1 MRSPVHAALIKINQA
16 IKLGQ
21 PRSEEPAPT
30 KLNDQHDTHGMPVR
44 AHYGLPRSPLRLAQ
58 RMHQNL
64 PRAPKAARYNH
75 SCGLAY

>member
-21 PRSEEPAPT
+21 LRSEKPAPT

-44 AHYGLPRSPLRLAQ
+44 ARTMAC
-58 RMHQNL
+58 
-64 PRAPKAARYNH
+64 RAAP
-75 SCGLAY
+75 